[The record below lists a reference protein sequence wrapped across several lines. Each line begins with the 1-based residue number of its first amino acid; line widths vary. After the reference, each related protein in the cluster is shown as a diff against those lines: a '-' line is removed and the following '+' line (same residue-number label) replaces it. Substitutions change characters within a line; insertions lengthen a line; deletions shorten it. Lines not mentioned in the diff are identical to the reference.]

1 MRSCLAGLSVALV
14 SEPFWFGTLPA
25 SAKPTEFQDNSFHTD
40 RDGDASMLEAEGTR
54 ALTAAIGAA
63 AHAVHDGSAA
73 LPFCSATLPCC
84 SVTLAEAETDGTK
97 HVQEFRPALNE
108 RKAGPGMIGAEP
120 TTPLT
125 KMMRRNS
132 PPH

>member
-25 SAKPTEFQDNSFHTD
+25 SAKPTEFQDKSFQTD
-40 RDGDASMLEAEGTR
+40 RDGDASTLEAEDTR
-54 ALTAAIGAA
+54 ALIAAMDAA
-63 AHAVHDGSAA
+63 SHAVHDGSA
-73 LPFCSATLPCC
+73 TLPCC
-84 SVTLAEAETDGTK
+84 SATIAEAETDGIK

-108 RKAGPGMIGAEP
+108 RKAGLGMIGAEP

>member
-14 SEPFWFGTLPA
+14 SEPVWFGTLPA
-25 SAKPTEFQDNSFHTD
+25 SSAKPTEFQDKSFQTD
-40 RDGDASMLEAEGTR
+40 RDGDASTLEAEDTR
-54 ALTAAIGAA
+54 ALTAAMGAA
-63 AHAVHDGSAA
+63 SHDGSAA
-73 LPFCSATLPCC
+73 LPCCSA
-84 SVTLAEAETDGTK
+84 TLAEAETDGIK

-108 RKAGPGMIGAEP
+108 RKAGLGMIGAEP

>member
-1 MRSCLAGLSVALV
+1 MRSCLTGLSVAPV

-25 SAKPTEFQDNSFHTD
+25 SAKPTEFQDKSFQTD
-40 RDGDASMLEAEGTR
+40 RDGDASTLEAEDTR
-54 ALTAAIGAA
+54 ALTAAMGAA
-63 AHAVHDGSAA
+63 SHDGSAA
-73 LPFCSATLPCC
+73 LACCSATLPCC
-84 SVTLAEAETDGTK
+84 SATIAEAETDGIK

-108 RKAGPGMIGAEP
+108 RKAGLGMIGAEP